1 VGNEAN
7 CVARFGKQKA
17 RGKALLET
25 SELIFRSED
34 GAMRLKFTFAEIKS
48 AAAADGELRVD
59 GPEGAAVFELGASAA
74 KWCEKILHPKTRL
87 EKLGIKPNAAVSL
100 VGSVFAADFLAE
112 LRAQTKNVSNGKVAA
127 DAEWI
132 FFAADSAKDLSQVA
146 KLAKS
151 LKGAAA
157 LWIVYP
163 KGQKQIAEND
173 VLAAGRKSGL
183 KDVKVVGFSPTHT
196 ALKFVIPVEKR

>member
-48 AAAADGELRVD
+48 ASAADGELRVD

-100 VGSVFAADFLAE
+100 VGNVAADFLAE

-132 FFAADSAKDLSQVA
+132 FFAADSAKDLFQVA

-173 VLAAGRKSGL
+173 VLTAGRKSGL

>member
-1 VGNEAN
+1 LGNEAN

-34 GAMRLKFTFAEIKS
+34 GAMRLKFTFAEIKL
-48 AAAADGELRVD
+48 AIAADGELRLEV
-59 GPEGAAVFELGASAA
+59 PEGAAIFELGANAA

-87 EKLGIKPNAAVSL
+87 EKLGIKPSASVSL
-100 VGSVFAADFLAE
+100 IGDLDADFLVE
-112 LRAQTKNVSNGKVAA
+112 LRACTKNVSNGKLAA
-127 DAEWI
+127 DTEWI
-132 FFAADSAKDLSQVA
+132 FFAADSSKDLSQVS
-146 KLAKS
+146 KLAKG
-151 LKGAAA
+151 LKDAAA

-163 KGQKQIAEND
+163 KGQKQITEND

>member
-1 VGNEAN
+1 MGNEAN

-25 SELIFRSED
+25 SELVFRSED

-48 AAAADGELRVD
+48 AAAADGELRVEV
-59 GPEGAAVFELGASAA
+59 PEGAAIFELGANAA

-100 VGSVFAADFLAE
+100 VGDFAADFFAE
-112 LRAQTKNVSNGKVAA
+112 LHAQTKNVSNGKVAA
-127 DAEWI
+127 DTEWI
-132 FFAADSAKDLSQVA
+132 FFAADSAKDLSQVP
-146 KLAKS
+146 KFAKS

-163 KGQKQIAEND
+163 KGQKQITEND

-183 KDVKVVGFSPTHT
+183 KDVKVVGFSPTRD
-196 ALKFVIPVEKR
+196 E

>member
-1 VGNEAN
+1 MGNEAN

-48 AAAADGELRVD
+48 ASAADGELRVD

-100 VGSVFAADFLAE
+100 VGNVAADFLAE
-112 LRAQTKNVSNGKVAA
+112 LRAQTKNVSNEKVAA